1 MTTMIQTVAF
11 YLVLV
16 NLTAFMLF
24 GIDKRKAKKAR
35 WRISEA
41 TLLMLAAIGGSVGA
55 WAGMKVWHHKTLHKK
70 FRWGIPALLIGQIA
84 LAVYLFRWH

>member
-1 MTTMIQTVAF
+1 MTTMIQAIAF

-35 WRISEA
+35 WRIPEA
-41 TLLMLAAIGGSVGA
+41 TLLMLAAVGGSVGA